1 MSCGFPTTLL
11 PSIARFKNLPHD
23 KASIPQ
29 GRFGD
34 RVTGIMRTIRE
45 LDATEVRVLG
55 SLMEKEQ
62 TTPDYY
68 PMTINA
74 LIAACNQKSNRE
86 PVTELNETQV
96 VEALDRLRKDVLA
109 WRSDGARVERWSQSI
124 SRRLELSSASKAILT
139 LLMLRGPQTPGQL
152 RSRSS
157 RLHSFSDLAELETT
171 LREMSSGD
179 SPLVVELERQPGT
192 KESRWA
198 HRLGA
203 EPVRNVASPT
213 PSSLSDPPTV
223 DPGLSDR
230 VEALERRVDEL
241 NRELTQLREEL
252 GS

>member
-1 MSCGFPTTLL
+1 M
-11 PSIARFKNLPHD
+11 
-23 KASIPQ
+23 
-29 GRFGD
+29 
-34 RVTGIMRTIRE
+34 VMRTIRE

-55 SLMEKEQ
+55 ALMEKEQ

-86 PVTELNETQV
+86 PVTELSETQV
-96 VEALDRLRKDVLA
+96 VEALDQLRKDVLA

-152 RSRSS
+152 RSRSG
-157 RLHSFSDLAELETT
+157 RMYSFSDLAEVESTLLE
-171 LREMSSGD
+171 MASGD
-179 SPLVVELERQPGT
+179 APLAVELDRRPGT

-203 EPVRNVASPT
+203 EPVNATTEPAPAPQIQPNPPT
-213 PSSLSDPPTV
+213 P
-223 DPGLSDR
+223 DPGLGDR
-230 VEALERRVDEL
+230 VDALERQVEEL
-241 NRELTQLREEL
+241 VRDLTQLREEL
-252 GS
+252 GN